1 MSKRGRPRK
10 EIDKRL
16 FENLCII
23 QCTLNEICSVLD
35 CNNKTLETW
44 CKREYGRNFSEVFS
58 QIRSRGFVSLRR
70 AMYRKAVE
78 KGDTRMM
85 IYLANNWLDMNEK
98 KEVKVNGE
106 IGATT
111 LAELMMK
118 EYQPKKI

>member
-1 MSKRGRPRK
+1 
-10 EIDKRL
+10 
-16 FENLCII
+16 
-23 QCTLNEICSVLD
+23 
-35 CNNKTLETW
+35 
-44 CKREYGRNFSEVFS
+44 
-58 QIRSRGFVSLRR
+58 
-70 AMYRKAVE
+70 MYRKAVE

>member
-58 QIRSRGFVSLRR
+58 QIRSRGFASLRR